1 MHPAGII
8 LILAVLLAAILL
20 LRSEW
25 EKRQLS
31 VVQYEIWTEKL
42 REGARC
48 VFLTDLHS
56 AAFGAENERLIRKIQ
71 SLDPDMILM
80 GGDMI
85 TCGKHTAIAPK
96 TDVCLHLVEMLAE
109 HYPVYYAEGNHEL
122 RMKNRFPD
130 AYKIFTDHLM
140 QMGVEYICNEH
151 EIYDTEDL
159 IEDAEDD
166 IRLYGISMEQ
176 RFFDALRPGFG
187 RKTEM
192 EPDYLQKHLGMPD
205 RRHFNILFLHSPL
218 YLQEAAAWGAD
229 LVLSGHFHGG
239 TIRIPKLG
247 GLMTPQLQFLIRV
260 CAGHFVEGDTDMI
273 VSRGLGTHSV
283 RIRLNDKPE
292 ITCIDIMPGM
302 PKKR

>member
-1 MHPAGII
+1 
-8 LILAVLLAAILL
+8 
-20 LRSEW
+20 
-25 EKRQLS
+25 
-31 VVQYEIWTEKL
+31 
-42 REGARC
+42 
-48 VFLTDLHS
+48 
-56 AAFGAENERLIRKIQ
+56 
-71 SLDPDMILM
+71 
-80 GGDMI
+80 
-85 TCGKHTAIAPK
+85 
-96 TDVCLHLVEMLAE
+96 
-109 HYPVYYAEGNHEL
+109 
-122 RMKNRFPD
+122 MKNRFPD

-166 IRLYGISMEQ
+166 IRLYGTSMER

-247 GLMTPQLQFLIRV
+247 GLMTPQLQFLIRE